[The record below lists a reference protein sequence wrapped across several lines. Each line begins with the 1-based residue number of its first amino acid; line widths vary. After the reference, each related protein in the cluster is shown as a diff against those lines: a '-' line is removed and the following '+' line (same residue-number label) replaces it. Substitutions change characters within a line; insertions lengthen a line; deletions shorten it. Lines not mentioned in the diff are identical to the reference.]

1 VETFTFHGY
10 WGAQSKCGLDILR
23 RPDGTAWVMLTEVPD
38 NKGTSITNAFEY
50 LATLIKRT
58 WLGELPPEAITW
70 VEHYPERSEETN
82 RIPET
87 WDLVTV
93 DWDEARGKY
102 GQPHWKHL
110 RQPPK
115 ELQEIQSQQERRRV
129 NHRQLKQAACPCHS
143 PTRIRARDV
152 RHVD

>member
-58 WLGELPPEAITW
+58 WLGELPPEAITLGCC
-70 VEHYPERSEETN
+70 ETLSKVCTSLSHF
-82 RIPET
+82 P
-87 WDLVTV
+87 
-93 DWDEARGKY
+93 
-102 GQPHWKHL
+102 
-110 RQPPK
+110 
-115 ELQEIQSQQERRRV
+115 
-129 NHRQLKQAACPCHS
+129 
-143 PTRIRARDV
+143 
-152 RHVD
+152 